1 MTLEDA
7 DGRLIAAIEDGIPL
21 TPRPFADIGR
31 RVALSETEVIGRLQ
45 RLVSS
50 GVIKR
55 FGVIVRHRE
64 LGYTANAMVVWD
76 IPDAVVDDAAG
87 RMIGFPFIT
96 LCYCRPR
103 RLPEWPYNL
112 FCMIHAK
119 DRATVLA
126 QIERL
131 RAEAEVAEF
140 PHAVLFSRQQFKQRG
155 ARYGVRPVGASA

>member
-1 MTLEDA
+1 MTIDDA
-7 DGRLIAAIEDGIPL
+7 DERVIAAIEDGIPL

-31 RVALSETEVIGRLQ
+31 RIALSEAEVIGRLQ

-50 GVIKR
+50 AVIKR

-76 IPDAVVDDAAG
+76 IPGTVVDDAAG
-87 RMIGFPFIT
+87 RMIQFPFIT
-96 LCYCRPR
+96 LCYRRPR

-112 FCMIHAK
+112 FCMIHGK

-131 RAEAEVAEF
+131 RAEAEIADF
-140 PHAVLFSRQQFKQRG
+140 AHAVLFSRQQFKQRG